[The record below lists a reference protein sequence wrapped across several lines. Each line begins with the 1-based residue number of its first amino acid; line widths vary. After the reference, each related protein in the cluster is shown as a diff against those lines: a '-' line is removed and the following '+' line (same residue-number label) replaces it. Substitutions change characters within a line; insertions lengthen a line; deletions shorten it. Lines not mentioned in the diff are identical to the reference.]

1 MKLFVKEH
9 LREAVAKVQ
18 ACNPH
23 GFTAEKNP
31 SNVSAFCC
39 LDIGLGAKAQ
49 IHD

>member
-1 MKLFVKEH
+1 M
-9 LREAVAKVQ
+9 AKVQ

-31 SNVSAFCC
+31 SNVSTFYC
-39 LDIGLGAKAQ
+39 LVIGLGAKVQ